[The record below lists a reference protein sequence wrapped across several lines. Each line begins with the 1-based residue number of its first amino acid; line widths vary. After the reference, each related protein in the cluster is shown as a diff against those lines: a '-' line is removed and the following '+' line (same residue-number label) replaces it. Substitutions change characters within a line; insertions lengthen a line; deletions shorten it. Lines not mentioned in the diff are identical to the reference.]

1 MGALGVAG
9 VMGYY
14 FYVLFPASQEFDC
27 CTPCIESASPTGRP
41 TPASNM
47 SAHDF
52 DKSLDGTEAWSGIT
66 KLRAK
71 MAGLATGNVLEV
83 AVGTGRNVD
92 YYDWGTLFPKTPA
105 DVLRRK
111 AKRNCQLTSYTA
123 VDISS
128 DMLEVAN
135 EKLHEAV
142 LLRDQPIPSIK
153 VIRGD
158 LDTEVAGC
166 LEYANGA
173 IRLVRSDI
181 QSFVPRPLTANKY
194 DTVLQTFGLCSV
206 SSPQSLLANLASVTQ
221 PNSGKIILLEHG
233 KASYH
238 LVNTLLDRS
247 APQHFEKYGCWWNRD
262 IEKIVTEAAAQIPG
276 LEVVRIEKPW
286 FQLGTLYW
294 IELRVNSLVE

>member
-1 MGALGVAG
+1 MTKPNPKHLHLRQYASSSTQHSGKVLRAQKWPLMGALGVAG

-14 FYVLFPASQEFDC
+14 FFVLFPASQEFNC
-27 CTPCIESASPTGRP
+27 GTPCVESASPTGRP

-52 DKSLDGTEAWSGIT
+52 DKSLDGTEAWSGIM

-71 MAGLATGNVLEV
+71 MASLATGNVLEV
-83 AVGTGRNVD
+83 AVGTGRNVG
-92 YYDWGTLFPKTPA
+92 YYDWGALFPKTPA

-111 AKRNCQLTSYTA
+111 AKKNCQLTSYTA

-142 LLRDQPIPSIK
+142 LLHDQPIPSIK
-153 VIRGD
+153 VIHGD

-173 IRLVRSDI
+173 IRS
-181 QSFVPRPLTANKY
+181 
-194 DTVLQTFGLCSV
+194 
-206 SSPQSLLANLASVTQ
+206 ANLWFVQ
-221 PNSGKIILLEHG
+221 CL
-233 KASYH
+233 
-238 LVNTLLDRS
+238 
-247 APQHFEKYGCWWNRD
+247 
-262 IEKIVTEAAAQIPG
+262 
-276 LEVVRIEKPW
+276 KPTITV
-286 FQLGTLYW
+286 G
-294 IELRVNSLVE
+294 

>member
-1 MGALGVAG
+1 
-9 VMGYY
+9 
-14 FYVLFPASQEFDC
+14 
-27 CTPCIESASPTGRP
+27 
-41 TPASNM
+41 M

-52 DKSLDGTEAWSGIT
+52 DKSLDGTEAWSGIM

-71 MAGLATGNVLEV
+71 MASLATGNVLEV
-83 AVGTGRNVD
+83 AVGTGRNVG
-92 YYDWGTLFPKTPA
+92 YYDWGALFPKTPA

-111 AKRNCQLTSYTA
+111 AKKNCQLTSYTA

-128 DMLEVAN
+128 NMLEVAN

-142 LLRDQPIPSIK
+142 LLHDQPIPSIK
-153 VIRGD
+153 VIHGD

-173 IRLVRSDI
+173 I
-181 QSFVPRPLTANKY
+181 RPLTANKY

-233 KASYH
+233 KASYR

-294 IELRVNSLVE
+294 IELRVNSQVK